1 MIKMTFH
8 EQWGGSAEENEVCEN
23 KIHLPDGHVTFG
35 ESQKWEFQMWIKI
48 AKSTGIFEIPCV
60 LL

>member
-23 KIHLPDGHVTFG
+23 KIHLPDCHVTFG

-48 AKSTGIFEIPCV
+48 AKNTSIN
-60 LL
+60 L